1 MEQVIRVRTMAE
13 KVGFVS
19 TRFAGNDGVSLE
31 SAKWAEVFWSSEHIS
46 YWYGGKLDRHPDV
59 SHCVPEAFFD
69 HPENVWINRH
79 IWGRRIR
86 SARVNARIRKL
97 TDYLKI
103 SLDEFCRKF
112 SLSFLVV
119 ENALTIPM
127 HVPFGLAITEY
138 LHETA
143 MPSIV
148 HHHDFYWE
156 RDRFSVN
163 AVSDYLDMAFPP
175 RLEDVQ
181 HAVINESA
189 REQLSWRKGVP
200 ATLVPNVLNF
210 EQPPSP
216 PDSYCADVREQIG
229 LGEEDIMILQPTRVI
244 PRKGIEHSIDLVEE
258 LGDPRYKLVISHE
271 AGDEGM
277 EYADTV
283 HELAAKANVDLRIVS
298 TRIGEFRHLNSKGQK
313 VYTLWDL
320 YQHADL
326 VTYPSLYEGFGNAFL
341 EAIYYRVP
349 MVVNR
354 YSIFTRDIEPK
365 GFQVVVMDGIIT
377 QKVVE
382 EVRRVLENRT
392 FRDKMVDHNYALAER
407 FYSYSVLH
415 NKLDTLISNVKGI

>member
-1 MEQVIRVRTMAE
+1 MAE
-13 KVGFVS
+13 KVGFIS

-31 SAKWAEVFWSSEHIS
+31 SAKWAEVLWDFQHVSF
-46 YWYGGKLDRHPDV
+46 WYGGKLDRHPDV
-59 SHCVPEAFFD
+59 SLCVPEAFFD

-79 IWGRRIR
+79 IWGRRHR
-86 SARVNARIRKL
+86 SRHVSARIREL
-97 TDYLKI
+97 ADYLKA
-103 SLDEFCRKF
+103 SLYEFCERF

-127 HVPFGLAITEY
+127 HLPFGIAITEY

-143 MPSIV
+143 MPSVV

-163 AVSDYLDMAFPP
+163 AVSDFIDMAFPP
-175 RLEDVQ
+175 RLAEMQ

-210 EQPPSP
+210 EVPPAP

-229 LGEEDIMILQPTRVI
+229 LSEDDIVILQPTRVI
-244 PRKGIEHSIDLVEE
+244 PRKGIEHAIDLVEQ

-271 AGDEGM
+271 AGDEGT
-277 EYADTV
+277 EYADV
-283 HELAAKANVDLRIVS
+283 VNELALKANVDLRIVS
-298 TRIGEFRHLNSKGQK
+298 TRVGEFRHLNSKGQK
-313 VYTLWDL
+313 VYTLRDL

-349 MVVNR
+349 LVVNR

-365 GFQVVVMDGIIT
+365 GFRVVVMNGIIT

-382 EVRRVLENRT
+382 QVRHVLENEKHRT
-392 FRDKMVDHNYALAER
+392 SMGDHNYQLAKK
-407 FYSYSVLH
+407 FYSYTVLR
-415 NKLDTLISNVKGI
+415 NKLGSLISNVKGV

>member
-1 MEQVIRVRTMAE
+1 MAE
-13 KVGFVS
+13 KVGFIS

-31 SAKWAEVFWSSEHIS
+31 SAKWAEVLWDFQHIS
-46 YWYGGKLDRHPDV
+46 YWFGGKLDRHSDV
-59 SHCVPEAFFD
+59 SMCVPEAFFG
-69 HPENVWINRH
+69 HPENLWINER
-79 IWGRRIR
+79 IWGKRRRSPLVSRRILEV
-86 SARVNARIRKL
+86 AA
-97 TDYLKI
+97 YLKS
-103 SLDEFCRKF
+103 SLYEFCRKF
-112 SLSFLVV
+112 SLSFLVI

-127 HVPFGLAITEY
+127 HVPFGLAITEF

-143 MPSIV
+143 IPSIV

-163 AVSDYLDMAFPP
+163 GISDYLDMSFPP
-175 RLEDVQ
+175 QLQEMQ
-181 HAVINESA
+181 HAVINQSA
-189 REQLSWRKGVP
+189 REQLAWRKGVP

-210 EQPPSP
+210 EDPPAP

-229 LGEEDIMILQPTRVI
+229 LDEDDVMILQPTRVI
-244 PRKGIEHSIDLVEE
+244 PRKGIEHAIELVEQ

-283 HELAAKANVDLRIVS
+283 RELANKADVDLRIIS
-298 TRIGEFRHLNSKGQK
+298 TRIGEFRHFNSKGQK

-365 GFQVVVMDGIIT
+365 GFEVIVMNGIVT
-377 QKVVE
+377 QKIVE
-382 EVRRVLENRT
+382 AARRVLENEEYRN
-392 FRDKMVDHNYALAER
+392 KMVDHNYRLAER
-407 FYSYSVLH
+407 FYSYRVLH
-415 NKLDTLISNVKGI
+415 NKLKNLISDVTGV